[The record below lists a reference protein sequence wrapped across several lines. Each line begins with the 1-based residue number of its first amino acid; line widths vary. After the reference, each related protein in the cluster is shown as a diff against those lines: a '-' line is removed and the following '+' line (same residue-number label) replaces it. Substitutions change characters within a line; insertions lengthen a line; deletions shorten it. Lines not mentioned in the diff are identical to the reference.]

1 MNKIVNEM
9 KLSEIRKDYTL
20 KTLDIK
26 DVNPEP
32 IRQFQVWFDEA
43 VDSEVL
49 EVNAMCLSTI
59 GMDGFPTG
67 RIVLLKGVDHG
78 FLFFTNYSSD
88 KGKEIAANP
97 KVALTFFWAEL
108 ERQVRVTG
116 TLEKVS
122 EEESDTYYFSRPV
135 GSQIGAWASPQSQ
148 KISSREVLEKNIEEL
163 KAKFAYTPI
172 TRPPHWGGYR
182 LNPTRIEFWQGRA
195 SRLHDRI
202 CYELNSEGQWDISR
216 LAP

>member
-1 MNKIVNEM
+1 M

-26 DVNPEP
+26 DVKSNP
-32 IRQFQVWFDEA
+32 IQQFKVWFEEA

-59 GMDGFPTG
+59 GKDGFPAG

-78 FLFFTNYSSD
+78 FVFFTNYSSD
-88 KGKEIAANP
+88 KGQEIEENP
-97 KVALTFFWAEL
+97 KVSLTFFWAEL

-116 TLEKVS
+116 TLEKIS
-122 EEESDTYYFSRPV
+122 SEESDEYYFSRPL
-135 GSQIGAWASPQSQ
+135 GSQIGAWSSPQSQ
-148 KISSREVLEKNIEEL
+148 KIPNREFLEKTIQEL
-163 KAKFAYTPI
+163 EVKFSKEPI
-172 TRPPHWGGYR
+172 TRPTNWGGYR
-182 LNPTRIEFWQGRA
+182 LDPIRFEFWQGRP

-202 CYELNSEGQWDISR
+202 AYEKKPDGSWEIFR